1 MSKPKPKRKNE
12 RRFFHTKKHTTKIN
26 KKIKKTKILTTIQT
40 IQKNHEDKKI
50 KEQKEKNAFC
60 YIDL

>member
-1 MSKPKPKRKNE
+1 MKE
-12 RRFFHTKKHTTKIN
+12 DFFTQKLI
-26 KKIKKTKILTTIQT
+26 KKITKTKILTTIQT